1 MKKCIYKIT
10 SHIIT
15 PEAQLAIATVI
26 IMTSLVLMISAP
38 MRFVPHMERFAI
50 TKNEPFWVLLL
61 SIAALLYAGFS
72 ALPAALAY
80 REVKSGNNSS

>member
-1 MKKCIYKIT
+1 MAKLRTVIK
-10 SHIIT
+10 HIIV
-15 PEAQLAIATVI
+15 PEVQIGIATVI
-26 IMTSLVLMISAP
+26 ILTSLVFMISAP

-50 TKNEPFWVLLL
+50 AKNEPFWVLLL

-80 REVKSGNNSS
+80 REVKK